1 MANAEEKAVLLSQA
15 QADLKTFVSKDETR
29 VSLTNIRVTKDFA
42 EATNGHIL
50 VRVPHD
56 GIDHAEWPKTGGTG
70 TGLNG
75 DSILLDP
82 KVLEKAFKNAERKG
96 HLPILSYVLL
106 SLSPDGCP
114 ILTATDLKASANFK
128 QKRVISEFPDTD
140 RLIPEKEG
148 PVAFVLSAKYLSD
161 LADWAQKHG
170 DGALYFYAG
179 KNYQNIVRI
188 EVSKYGAP
196 YAIAAI
202 APMRPAYNDGTKT
215 KSVVP
220 PDSSGPEGDEIR
232 EEESWLK
239 VILSAF

>member
-1 MANAEEKAVLLSQA
+1 MADTEEKAVLLSQA
-15 QADLKTFVSKDETR
+15 QADLKAFVSKDDTR
-29 VSLTNIRVTKDFA
+29 VPLTNIRVTKDFA
-42 EATNGHIL
+42 EATNGHVL
-50 VRVPHD
+50 VRAPHD
-56 GIDHAEWPKTGGTG
+56 SIDPAEWPNTGGTG
-70 TGLNG
+70 IGLNG
-75 DSILLDP
+75 DSVLLDP
-82 KVLEKAFKNAERKG
+82 KVLEKAFKNVERKG
-96 HLPILSYVLL
+96 NLPVLSYVHL
-106 SLSPDGCP
+106 SLSPEGCP
-114 ILTATDLKASANFK
+114 ILTATDLETSASFR
-128 QKRVISEFPDTD
+128 QKKVLAEFPDTD
-140 RLIPEKEG
+140 QLIPEKEG

-179 KNYQNIVRI
+179 KSYQNIVRI

-215 KSVVP
+215 KSVFP
-220 PDSSGPEGDEIR
+220 SDPSDPDGDEIR